1 MLVALHRGVRRL
13 QSNRGYSLIEVMAA
27 MAVLGV
33 LGAMAVPMVSS
44 ASSGVKLR
52 DHANAIADL
61 IGLAKLR
68 ATAEFTRSRLYV
80 DLAAESYVIQ
90 IWDED
95 AGAWVDERAAVELPT
110 GISFGWGDLDEAPPK
125 TQDGDELKFAAECVD
140 ADEEIIEKTACIMF
154 NSRGIPIDKDRSPV
168 GGNAFYLTDGTGV
181 RGVTVT
187 ATPLVRRW
195 WSSAAN
201 ASWVPE

>member
-1 MLVALHRGVRRL
+1 MLVALHRGVRRM
-13 QSNRGYSLIEVMAA
+13 QSNRGYSLIEVMTA

-80 DLAAESYVIQ
+80 DLAGESYVIQ
-90 IWDED
+90 IWNEED
-95 AGAWVDERAAVELPT
+95 DVWVNEQAAVELPT
-110 GISFGWGDLDEAPPK
+110 GISFGWGILDEPPEN
-125 TQDGDELKFAAECVD
+125 TQAALKFAAECLD
-140 ADEEIIEKTACIMF
+140 ADEENIEKTACIMF
-154 NSRGIPIDKDRSPV
+154 NSRGIPIDKDNAPI

-195 WSSAAN
+195 WSSAAK
-201 ASWVPE
+201 AGWVPQ

>member
-1 MLVALHRGVRRL
+1 M
-13 QSNRGYSLIEVMAA
+13 QSDQGYSLVEIMAA

-33 LGAMAVPMVSS
+33 LSAFAVPMVSS
-44 ASSGVKLR
+44 ATSGVKLR

-68 ATAEFTRSRLYV
+68 ATSEFSRSRLYV
-80 DLAAESYVIQ
+80 DLAGESYVTQ
-90 IWDED
+90 IWDAD
-95 AGAWVDERAAVELPT
+95 AGDWVDEQAAVELPNGVT
-110 GISFGWGDLDEAPPK
+110 FGWGDLDEAPPN

-140 ADEEIIEKTACIMF
+140 KDGEAIEKTACIMF
-154 NSRGIPIDKDRSPV
+154 NSRGIPIDNENSPI

-195 WSSAAN
+195 WTSAAK
-201 ASWVPE
+201 AGWVRE

>member
-1 MLVALHRGVRRL
+1 M

-27 MAVLGV
+27 MAVLGI

-44 ASSGVKLR
+44 ATSGVKLR

-68 ATAEFTRSRLYV
+68 ATSEFSRSRLYV
-80 DLAAESYVIQ
+80 DLAGESYVIQ
-90 IWDED
+90 IWDQD
-95 AGAWVDERAAVELPT
+95 AGAWVDEQAAVELPN
-110 GISFGWGDLDEAPPK
+110 GVSFGWGALDEPPK
-125 TQDGDELKFAAECVD
+125 NTQDELKFAAECVD
-140 ADEEIIEKTACIMF
+140 ADGEIIEKTACIMF
-154 NSRGIPIDKDRSPV
+154 NSRGIPIDKDNSPI

-181 RGVTVT
+181 RGITVT

-195 WSSAAN
+195 WSSAGKAG
-201 ASWVPE
+201 WVQE

>member
-1 MLVALHRGVRRL
+1 M

-44 ASSGVKLR
+44 ATSGVKLR

-68 ATAEFTRSRLYV
+68 ATSEFTRSRLYV
-80 DLAAESYVIQ
+80 DLAGESYVIQ
-90 IWDED
+90 IWD
-95 AGAWVDERAAVELPT
+95 AGAGEWVDEQAAVELPN
-110 GISFGWGDLDEAPPK
+110 GISFGWGDLDEPPK
-125 TQDGDELKFAAECVD
+125 NTQDELKFAAECVD
-140 ADEEIIEKTACIMF
+140 KDGEAIENTACIMF
-154 NSRGIPIDKDRSPV
+154 NSRGIPIDKDNSPI

-181 RGVTVT
+181 RGITVT

-195 WSSAAN
+195 WSSAGN
-201 ASWVPE
+201 AGWVRE